1 MARVTFEN
9 VGKKYG
15 KLWALREFNARF
27 EPGETVSVIG
37 PNGSGKTTMI
47 KCLLGLVQATT
58 GTIIDNWDGDVALGT
73 ATATTTESE
82 AA

>member
-27 EPGETVSVIG
+27 EPGDTY
-37 PNGSGKTTMI
+37 
-47 KCLLGLVQATT
+47 
-58 GTIIDNWDGDVALGT
+58 W
-73 ATATTTESE
+73 
-82 AA
+82 

>member
-27 EPGETVSVIG
+27 EPGELDQRQHLARAQSR
-37 PNGSGKTTMI
+37 
-47 KCLLGLVQATT
+47 
-58 GTIIDNWDGDVALGT
+58 
-73 ATATTTESE
+73 
-82 AA
+82 